1 MLRVLQQANI
11 EVEREIAILREEGTA
26 LTEEAIRS
34 KRISVQEDMLT
45 EEFMAQLEYM
55 SGYQKDTEEY
65 AEAEKLIREKIGA
78 LLAERDKPL
87 I

>member
-11 EVEREIAILREEGTA
+11 EIEREIAVLREEGIA

-34 KRISVQEDMLT
+34 KRIAVQENMLT

-55 SGYQKDTEEY
+55 AGYQKDTEEY
-65 AEAEKLIREKIGA
+65 AEAEKLIREKIGV